1 MKIYNEDKTRLLEGY
16 ECDLSM
22 GYLTLEHEVIYHDAI
37 EEVKEEG
44 HYEIVAEYPN
54 GGQDVEWIIDTPATE
69 GKDAWEETIEYQIY
83 HLYTDAEIK
92 IQRLEEQI
100 EYAQKELNKSDF
112 QAIKYAEGLY
122 TEEQYTP
129 IREARQILRN
139 KINEARHEIE
149 RIQRETQ
156 EN

>member
-22 GYLTLEHEVIYHDAI
+22 GYLTLEHETIHHDAV

-54 GGQDVEWIIDTPATE
+54 GGQDVEWIIDTPRVE
-69 GKDAWEETIEYQIY
+69 GKKAWNETIEYQVY

-100 EYAQKELNKSDF
+100 KYAQEELAKSDF

-122 TEEQYTP
+122 TEEQYKP
-129 IREARQILRN
+129 IRELRQSFRN
-139 KINEARHEIE
+139 KINESKHEIE
-149 RIQRETQ
+149 KIQKETQ